1 MKNII
6 LIGMPASG
14 KSTIGVILAK
24 TIKYKFIDTD
34 LMIQNKTNKTL
45 IEIINNEGID
55 NFLKIENDV
64 LKEISETSTVIST
77 GGSAVYND
85 EGMINLKNQGIVV
98 YLKHRYEVIVSRLT
112 NIFTRG
118 IVKRDNQTF
127 SDIFEERIPL
137 YEKYADITIEADG
150 LTIEQ
155 TIECIIDKVNY
166 YKPDRI
172 LIKQNNNL
180 IK

>member
-34 LMIQNKTNKTL
+34 LIIQNTTNKTL

-55 NFLKIENDV
+55 NFLRIENKV
-64 LKEISETSTVIST
+64 LNEISESGAVIST

-85 EGMINLKNQGIVV
+85 EGMMNLKNQGIVV
-98 YLKHRYEVIVSRLT
+98 YLKHRYEVITSRLT

-150 LTIEQ
+150 LTVEQ
-155 TIECIIDKVNY
+155 TIESIMEKIDY

-172 LIKQNNNL
+172 LIKRNNS
-180 IK
+180 I